1 MHHWYQRIA
10 GNWIFSGIAFRA
22 KLGGMQTS
30 DYEHFL
36 RWAFGFEAAF
46 WTDDFTPLRS
56 LLAENA
62 GRVAHSE
69 GSLAANDAGADAM
82 LGGLRR
88 SVHELD
94 RRFDVRIP
102 EIVAGPETRPDGI
115 WMRYALRL
123 RRAGL
128 PELVIEGEHLTRYV
142 DGRIVAIEETLPPG
156 TGERADAFL
165 REHAA
170 RLRPAGSPP
179 SAPTDPRDARDAD
192 AALLRALAR
201 GYAGAKSEQDIAAA
215 LSLCHEDFVLDAV
228 PLGVPAADR
237 KQAEAQ
243 LQLFFH
249 AFPDFRVDAEGM
261 TAGNGTVCCWG
272 HAEQTFR
279 GSYLGF
285 EPTGRPARHPFVSL
299 FEARDGKLVR
309 ERYYFDLAQ
318 LCTQI
323 GLPVAEVGE
332 RLGALRR
339 TR

>member
-1 MHHWYQRIA
+1 
-10 GNWIFSGIAFRA
+10 
-22 KLGGMQTS
+22 MQTT

-46 WTDDFTPLRS
+46 WSDDFTALRG
-56 LLAENA
+56 LVAEDA
-62 GRVAHSE
+62 RRVAHSE
-69 GSLAANDAGADAM
+69 GSLEADDVGAAAM
-82 LGGLRR
+82 LEGLRT

-102 EIVAGPETRPDGI
+102 EILAGPETRSDGI

-128 PELVIEGEHLTRYV
+128 PELVIEGEHLTRYA
-142 DGRIVAIEETLPPG
+142 DGSIVAIEETLPPG
-156 TGERADAFL
+156 IGERADAFL

-170 RLRPAGSPP
+170 RLRPTGSPP
-179 SAPTDPRDARDAD
+179 ALPTDPRDVRDAD

-201 GYAGAKSEQDIAAA
+201 GYAGAKSEQDIGAA
-215 LSLCHEDFVLDAV
+215 LSLCSEDFVLDAV
-228 PLGVPAADR
+228 PLGVPAGDR

-249 AFPDFRVDAEGM
+249 AFPDFRTQAEGM
-261 TAGNGTVCCWG
+261 TADGGTVCCWG
-272 HAEQTFR
+272 QAEQTFR

-285 EPTGRPARHPFVSL
+285 EPTGRPSRHPFVSV

-323 GLPVAEVGE
+323 GLPVAEVSE
-332 RLGALRR
+332 RLDALRR
-339 TR
+339 TT